1 MKSKHVIMF
10 DFFFYSS
17 AVKWQDGFFL
27 ARTEWQRKGERK
39 KKQNSLAADPVTH
52 HLAHDASVM
61 HLRDTAGGSF
71 KAPLAAAPAV
81 RRFAAGATVSYLFP
95 E

>member
-1 MKSKHVIMF
+1 MASFSPEQNGREKE
-10 DFFFYSS
+10 
-17 AVKWQDGFFL
+17 
-27 ARTEWQRKGERK
+27 RERK
-39 KKQNSLAADPVTH
+39 KYKKNSLAADPVTH
-52 HLAHDASVM
+52 HLAHDAYVM

-81 RRFAAGATVSYLFP
+81 RRFAAGAAVSYSFP

>member
-10 DFFFYSS
+10 DLFFIL
-17 AVKWQDGFFL
+17 L
-27 ARTEWQRKGERK
+27 ARWLLSRLNRMAGKRE
-39 KKQNSLAADPVTH
+39 KKQNFLAADPVTH
-52 HLAHDASVM
+52 HLAHDASAM
-61 HLRDTAGGSF
+61 HLRDAAGGSF

-81 RRFAAGATVSYLFP
+81 QRFSAAATVSYLLP

>member
-10 DFFFYSS
+10 DFFFFYS

-27 ARTEWQRKGERK
+27 ARTEWPRKGEK
-39 KKQNSLAADPVTH
+39 KKKNSLAADPVTH
-52 HLAHDASVM
+52 RLAHDASM
-61 HLRDTAGGSF
+61 MYLRDTAGGSF

-81 RRFAAGATVSYLFP
+81 RRFAAGATVSYSFP

>member
-1 MKSKHVIMF
+1 MAS
-10 DFFFYSS
+10 
-17 AVKWQDGFFL
+17 FL
-27 ARTEWQRKGERK
+27 ARTEWQRKGERERK
-39 KKQNSLAADPVTH
+39 KEKNSLAADPVTH

-81 RRFAAGATVSYLFP
+81 RRFAAGAAVSYSFP

>member
-1 MKSKHVIMF
+1 M
-10 DFFFYSS
+10 
-17 AVKWQDGFFL
+17 
-27 ARTEWQRKGERK
+27 ARWLLSRPNRTAEKRIEK
-39 KKQNSLAADPVTH
+39 KKKNSLAADPVTH